1 MDRGKCKAPK
11 ATATLCASVMA
22 SGAAP
27 VLVSAFGA
35 SADTSRRQEM
45 QIGDA
50 LLVFG
55 FGFVG
60 IPIIGMVT
68 VLVDTFMGLI

>member
-1 MDRGKCKAPK
+1 
-11 ATATLCASVMA
+11 
-22 SGAAP
+22 
-27 VLVSAFGA
+27 
-35 SADTSRRQEM
+35 M

-55 FGFVG
+55 FVFVG

-68 VLVDTFMGLI
+68 VLVDMLMALI

>member
-1 MDRGKCKAPK
+1 M
-11 ATATLCASVMA
+11 
-22 SGAAP
+22 
-27 VLVSAFGA
+27 AFGA

-55 FGFVG
+55 FVFVG

-68 VLVDTFMGLI
+68 VLADIFMGLI

>member
-1 MDRGKCKAPK
+1 MG
-11 ATATLCASVMA
+11 S
-22 SGAAP
+22 
-27 VLVSAFGA
+27 GA

-45 QIGDA
+45 QIRDA

-55 FGFVG
+55 FVFVG

-68 VLVDTFMGLI
+68 VLADLFMGLI